1 MADEYIVRGGES
13 YGGVNPRSVFR
24 RFFLEDYL
32 AHGPLIRV
40 FTVQYKFERALLAN
54 SPSTY
59 RQIL

>member
-1 MADEYIVRGGES
+1 MDSKRFFGVMADEYIVRGGES

-40 FTVQYKFERALLAN
+40 FTVQ
-54 SPSTY
+54 
-59 RQIL
+59 